1 MDLDKLTYF
10 NEQKTKEHLEKIRNG
25 RVDIQGNLRT
35 DSIFPMYAESNTG
48 NGIYK
53 HEALKSMANNKA
65 LGNASKFPLYQ
76 EINTGNATYKEEALK
91 SILTHENETLHNVFF
106 SKDNIDLLQNT
117 IIKRIWIHSDKK
129 YVIGRQSDRELKLIM
144 RSVFLQYG
152 KYNKNNIKKQIIEL
166 NRLIYKYCIPNILSN
181 LQQFVTYKQ
190 DVNNLS
196 VPLQHP
202 ENVSI
207 KGTK

>member
-1 MDLDKLTYF
+1 MDLDKLSYF

-25 RVDIQGNLRT
+25 RVDIQGNMRT
-35 DSIFPMYAESNTG
+35 GSIFPMYEESNRG

-53 HEALKSMANNKA
+53 HEALKSMVNNKA
-65 LGNASKFPLYQ
+65 LGNAMKFPLYQ
-76 EINTGNATYKEEALK
+76 EINTGNASYKEEALK
-91 SILTHENETLHNVFF
+91 SILTHENEPLHNVFF
-106 SKDNIDLLQNT
+106 SKDNIDLLQNI

-181 LQQFVTYKQ
+181 LQQYVSYTR

-196 VPLQHP
+196 VPLQP
-202 ENVSI
+202 PKNVSI